1 MAKSILIGTR
11 GWDHPGDSRDGGGR
25 AASGTAAGWS
35 GGFYPDVLPPDWRF
49 SFYCNQ
55 LRSVLVPAEAW
66 SAPSAAEVRAWA
78 EDAFPE
84 FRFVVELSATSP
96 LSLDILEPIR
106 SQVAGLLLRAP
117 ATPDRDWLAAR
128 LAGLTASFPL
138 CVDLPPDG
146 RTPDLLACLTQY
158 DAGLCW
164 RTEIEPEPHPGG
176 KLMVALASAAVPSA
190 RGERSFGNGRM
201 AAGMNDITLGAW
213 PPSPNGR
220 HRAWRERFRRWWPGD
235 SEKTVPCGEPA
246 LPFEGASPRKGV
258 ALSPREPAAAPK
270 VQRRWL
276 ERLAAWQRE
285 DGQAA
290 LFFDDPES
298 AKQARLLAELMVV

>member
-1 MAKSILIGTR
+1 MAESILIGTR
-11 GWDHPGDSRDGGGR
+11 GWDHPG
-25 AASGTAAGWS
+25 WS
-35 GGFYPDVLPPDWRF
+35 GGFYPDALPPDWRF

-66 SAPSAAEVRAWA
+66 SARAAAEVRAWA

-128 LAGLTASFPL
+128 LAELTASFPL
-138 CVDLPPDG
+138 CVDLPPEA

-164 RTEIEPEPHPGG
+164 RTEIEPEPRPGG
-176 KLMVALASAAVPSA
+176 KLMVALASAAAPSA
-190 RGERSFGNGRM
+190 RGERSFGNGRSRAIPR
-201 AAGMNDITLGAW
+201 AAPSACRWNERHYLGRVAAVSEW
-213 PPSPNGR
+213 PPPR
-220 HRAWRERFRRWWPGD
+220 VARAFSAVVARRLRENCPLWR
-235 SEKTVPCGEPA
+235 T
-246 LPFEGASPRKGV
+246 GASLRRSFASEGSRPIASGASGRAQGSAPV
-258 ALSPREPAAAPK
+258 AGAIG
-270 VQRRWL
+270 
-276 ERLAAWQRE
+276 RLAAGRRPGRAFLRRSRI
-285 DGQAA
+285 GQTGKTAG
-290 LFFDDPES
+290 
-298 AKQARLLAELMVV
+298 

>member
-1 MAKSILIGTR
+1 MPA
-11 GWDHPGDSRDGGGR
+11 
-25 AASGTAAGWS
+25 
-35 GGFYPDVLPPDWRF
+35 DWRF

-66 SAPSAAEVRAWA
+66 LACSAAEVRAWA

-84 FRFVVELSATSP
+84 FRFVVELSAASP
-96 LSLDILEPIR
+96 LSLDILAPIR

-117 ATPDRDWLAAR
+117 ATPDKDWLAAR
-128 LAGLTASFPL
+128 LAALTASFPV
-138 CVDLPPDG
+138 CVDLPPAA

-158 DAGLCW
+158 NAGLCW
-164 RTEIEPEPHPGG
+164 RAETEPEPRPGG
-176 KLMVALASAAVPSA
+176 RLMVALASSA
-190 RGERSFGNGRM
+190 
-201 AAGMNDITLGAW
+201 
-213 PPSPNGR
+213 
-220 HRAWRERFRRWWPGD
+220 
-235 SEKTVPCGEPA
+235 K
-246 LPFEGASPRKGV
+246 
-258 ALSPREPAAAPK
+258 PK

-298 AKQARLLAELMVV
+298 AKQVRLLAELMVV

>member
-1 MAKSILIGTR
+1 MAESILIGTR
-11 GWDHPGDSRDGGGR
+11 GWDHP
-25 AASGTAAGWS
+25 GWS

-66 SAPSAAEVRAWA
+66 SAPPAAEVCAWA

-117 ATPDRDWLAAR
+117 ATPDKGWLAAR

-138 CVDLPPDG
+138 CVDLPPEA

-164 RTEIEPEPHPGG
+164 RTEIEPEPRPGG
-176 KLMVALASAAVPSA
+176 KLMVALASAAAPSA

-213 PPSPNGR
+213 PPSPK
-220 HRAWRERFRRWWPGD
+220 E
-235 SEKTVPCGEPA
+235 
-246 LPFEGASPRKGV
+246 
-258 ALSPREPAAAPK
+258 LSPREPAAAPK

-298 AKQARLLAELMVV
+298 ARQARLLAELMVV